1 MLRMTIK
8 LKHKK
13 WTFIYTNL
21 LQNQCA
27 SFFEKRNAPWSD
39 IIFKAKQDLREM
51 TNLENLVD
59 QSNVNIKYLLCK
71 NYFFS
76 VRVKISQSKK
86 IYFLNNYD

>member
-1 MLRMTIK
+1 MNFHL
-8 LKHKK
+8 HKSFAK
-13 WTFIYTNL
+13 SMCVL
-21 LQNQCA
+21 L
-27 SFFEKRNAPWSD
+27 RNAPWSD

-59 QSNVNIKYLLCK
+59 QSNVNIKYHLCK
-71 NYFFS
+71 NYFFF